1 MSSILGTT
9 ALGDPSVSAPDPASV
24 SGGIV
29 PAASQAASAVS
40 QPSQPQAPS
49 QPTPAPAQG
58 GSRLARIIQAV
69 AKVADTGLAGVPD
82 KGRPSFVTGLGE
94 GARAEQANIANQQ
107 AIKFQSFQDQ
117 VRLAQLHAQDQK
129 LQLDTQ
135 AQTDAHVKAELD
147 NRALANE
154 LGIKYD
160 TIASDGDTVMG
171 HLEAQTAAKGSASVP
186 AGTHLSGD
194 GETVNIPQNTQQTQ
208 DGQKQLYS
216 MLAPA
221 YGLPPIPPGAQFVP
235 PNLMNMLTNKI
246 HGYEATGPRAGQTP
260 SHDDLPG
267 KIGALQIQRDQL
279 AKDGNTSPQALK
291 ALDNTLAIYKANLN
305 ALDEHAESVRKQQKQ
320 NDLDVANDPDNQ
332 SPQQKAT
339 LQHTQL
345 ENQQIAQNIKNNQ
358 PNGGASADDFGNPIT
373 PRPGGAKVANQTANS
388 FKKNADNLAQT
399 EQTYQQFQSVLNDI
413 NSGKDITGA
422 QSVVS
427 LFNAIGLS
435 AEPLKGKGFR
445 INNNTVEEH
454 ANATGLDQKAVKS
467 FASLQNGE
475 VVTPQ
480 QIKDYANIALDT
492 RKNAYITNYNEA
504 RAMGI
509 NPSFL
514 LPKGNGQKIDPS
526 TASIFLHLAGGDPTK
541 ARTAAQKSGWG
552 F

>member
-186 AGTHLSGD
+186 PGTHLSGNGD
-194 GETVNIPQNTQQTQ
+194 TVNIPRNDQATQ
-208 DGQKQLYS
+208 DGQKQMYS

-221 YGLPPIPPGAQFVP
+221 YGLPPVPPGAQFVP

-260 SHDDLPG
+260 SHEDLPG

-279 AKDGNTSPQALK
+279 AKDGAPPQALQ
-291 ALDNTLAIYKANLN
+291 ALDNTLGIYKANLD
-305 ALDEHAESVRKQQKQ
+305 ALDKHAADVKAKSKQAE
-320 NDLDVANDPDNQ
+320 LDVENNPNNQAAAAKGAGLKANAELPSKIALQDN
-332 SPQQKAT
+332 SAANKA
-339 LQHTQL
+339 QAASTQL
-345 ENQQIAQNIKNNQ
+345 GYAYDPKNDQTVAVTADEAKAQGLTTFRKVNQTQIA
-358 PNGGASADDFGNPIT
+358 GDT
-373 PRPGGAKVANQTANS
+373 H
-388 FKKNADNLAQT
+388 NA
-399 EQTYQQFQSVLNDI
+399 SVLNDVSSKTNAVI
-413 NSGKDITGA
+413 QSAGA
-422 QSVVS
+422 
-427 LFNAIGLS
+427 
-435 AEPLKGKGFR
+435 
-445 INNNTVEEH
+445 
-454 ANATGLDQKAVKS
+454 LDQ
-467 FASLQNGE
+467 NG
-475 VVTPQ
+475 TQ
-480 QIKDYANIALDT
+480 RDIISWALGDNGIKI
-492 RKNAYITNYNEA
+492 
-504 RAMGI
+504 
-509 NPSFL
+509 
-514 LPKGNGQKIDPS
+514 
-526 TASIFLHLAGGDPTK
+526 
-541 ARTAAQKSGWG
+541 
-552 F
+552 

>member
-1 MSSILGTT
+1 VVPPGTQHSADQKWILIPKQSDANQEAQLNKYNAFREAYNLP
-9 ALGDPSVSAPDPASV
+9 ALP
-24 SGGIV
+24 
-29 PAASQAASAVS
+29 
-40 QPSQPQAPS
+40 
-49 QPTPAPAQG
+49 
-58 GSRLARIIQAV
+58 
-69 AKVADTGLAGVPD
+69 
-82 KGRPSFVTGLGE
+82 E
-94 GARAEQANIANQQ
+94 GA
-107 AIKFQSFQDQ
+107 K
-117 VRLAQLHAQDQK
+117 
-129 LQLDTQ
+129 
-135 AQTDAHVKAELD
+135 
-147 NRALANE
+147 
-154 LGIKYD
+154 
-160 TIASDGDTVMG
+160 
-171 HLEAQTAAKGSASVP
+171 
-186 AGTHLSGD
+186 
-194 GETVNIPQNTQQTQ
+194 
-208 DGQKQLYS
+208 
-216 MLAPA
+216 
-221 YGLPPIPPGAQFVP
+221 FVP
-235 PNLMNMLTNKI
+235 STNVDFLQRKQNGLNI
-246 HGYEATGPRAGQTP
+246 DG
-260 SHDDLPG
+260 SVMKHDDLPG
-267 KIGALQIQRDQL
+267 AIGALQSTRDRL
-279 AKDGNTSPQALK
+279 AAEGKTDPAVLK
-291 ALDNTLAIYKANLN
+291 QVDATLGHMKSNLDY
-305 ALDEHAESVRKQQKQ
+305 LDKHHADVMAKNKQSE
-320 NDLDVANDPDNQ
+320 LDVANDPDNQ

-504 RAMGI
+504 KAMGI

>member
-69 AKVADTGLAGVPD
+69 AKVADTGLAGIPD
-82 KGRPSFVTGLGE
+82 KGRPSFTTGLGE

-186 AGTHLSGD
+186 PGTHLSGD
-194 GETVNIPQNTQQTQ
+194 GETVNIPRNDQATQ
-208 DGQKQLYS
+208 DGQKQMYS

-221 YGLPPIPPGAQFVP
+221 YGLRPVPPGAQFVP

-291 ALDNTLAIYKANLN
+291 ALDNTLAIYKANLD
-305 ALDEHAESVRKQQKQ
+305 ALDSHAADVESKKKAADIAAQSSPEAIAATKAKKQAE
-320 NDLDVANDPDNQ
+320 LDVEN
-332 SPQQKAT
+332 SP
-339 LQHTQL
+339 
-345 ENQQIAQNIKNNQ
+345 
-358 PNGGASADDFGNPIT
+358 
-373 PRPGGAKVANQTANS
+373 ANQAAAARGAAGKTAAETTA
-388 FKKNADNLAQT
+388 KNAVGGQMFVGTD
-399 EQTYQQFQSVLNDI
+399 
-413 NSGKDITGA
+413 KD
-422 QSVVS
+422 
-427 LFNAIGLS
+427 
-435 AEPLKGKGFR
+435 
-445 INNNTVEEH
+445 
-454 ANATGLDQKAVKS
+454 
-467 FASLQNGE
+467 
-475 VVTPQ
+475 
-480 QIKDYANIALDT
+480 
-492 RKNAYITNYNEA
+492 
-504 RAMGI
+504 
-509 NPSFL
+509 
-514 LPKGNGQKIDPS
+514 GNQV
-526 TASIFLHLAGGDPTK
+526 AG
-541 ARTAAQKSGWG
+541 
-552 F
+552 